1 MGAALL
7 LIGLLAAWEAY
18 AQWGGVDDLILPA
31 PSEIA
36 QSLVDDRAL
45 LLDNFWTTALE
56 IVLGL
61 AIAVV
66 AGLAIAIAMH
76 RWRSLRTSAGPL
88 LIASQAIPVAVIA
101 PLLVT
106 WWGFGVAP
114 KLFVVALVCYF
125 PVVITTLQALRTV
138 DPDLHRLMRTL
149 GATPR
154 QELRF
159 VELPY
164 ALPAALTGAKLAV
177 AIGGIAAVFAEYTGS
192 SKGLGNL
199 ILRSLPQ
206 LETTR
211 AWAAVVILAA
221 LSIACFYALAFAER
235 HVAPWA
241 HRSKDPA

>member
-1 MGAALL
+1 MGAAVL

-31 PSEIA
+31 PTEITR
-36 QSLVDDRAL
+36 SLYDDRAL
-45 LLDNFWTTALE
+45 LLDNLWPTAIE

-61 AIAVV
+61 AIALL

-76 RWRSLRTSAGPL
+76 RWRALRESGRPL
-88 LIASQAIPVAVIA
+88 LIASQAFPVAVIA

-106 WWGFGVAP
+106 WWGFGIAP

-125 PVVITTLQALRTV
+125 PVVITTLSALQGV

-154 QELRF
+154 QQLKL

-177 AIGGIAAVFAEYTGS
+177 AIGGIAAVFAEYTGAS
-192 SKGLGNL
+192 QGLGNL
-199 ILRSLPQ
+199 IQKSLPQ
-206 LETTR
+206 LETAR

-235 HVAPWA
+235 RLAPWA
-241 HRSKDPA
+241 HRTKDPA